1 MRLPVRE
8 WTTLDLSCEKAM
20 ADPIQGVTP
29 AVSVE
34 VAQTGQAGAS
44 STSSSSAPTPVSGGT
59 TPTIDSADV
68 ARAEALLATIS
79 ASAAEVPEIDEA
91 RVSALQQAIQSGT
104 YQANPQ
110 QIAQKIIQLEAML
123 IPQDGGQ

>member
-1 MRLPVRE
+1 
-8 WTTLDLSCEKAM
+8 M

-44 STSSSSAPTPVSGGT
+44 TTSSGAAPLSVSGGA
-59 TPTIDSADV
+59 TPTVDSADV

-79 ASAAEVPEIDEA
+79 ATSADVPEIDEA
-91 RVSALQQAIQSGT
+91 RVSELQQAIGAGT
-104 YQANPQ
+104 YQINPE
-110 QIAQKIIQLEAML
+110 QIAQKIVQLEAML
-123 IPQDGGQ
+123 IPQGGDK